1 MPGDIGDPWCD
12 PKNPRILEFGRI
24 SEAAIR
30 IAGGVVNTPVDD
42 FPLEKDGM
50 KIFVKKEFMQYTG
63 SFKERG
69 ARFALMMLSEEQKKI
84 GVIAASAG
92 NHAQA
97 LAYHGGLLGIPV
109 TVVMPIIAPIMK
121 VEKCKKYGAN
131 VISYGANITESCI
144 HANKIGKEKGFMYV
158 NGYDHPDILAGQGTM
173 GLEIMEQVPDLDA
186 VVIPVGGGGMI
197 AGVAKA
203 IKTIKPDVQIIGVQ
217 PERCQGW
224 IKAMEAGKPVLT
236 STEPSLADGL
246 NVPLV
251 GVNAF
256 ATASPLID
264 RMVTVSEDWIAI
276 AILRLVEMEKA
287 VVEGGGAAGIAAILA
302 GLLPEL
308 AGKTIVIPLCGGNI
322 DTTLLGRC
330 LDKGLAAEGR
340 LVRFSVIVS
349 DRPGGIAE
357 LACDLSELQVSIKD
371 MQHERAWVKNDVFS
385 VECSLMVETR
395 NREHALEMF
404 HKLRIKY
411 PNGCVKVCEG
421 SQFEQNLK
429 PNLKDLHEDITEI
442 TERLDEDREKPMNVD
457 TKK

>member
-12 PKNPRILEFGRI
+12 PKNPRIIEFGRI

-30 IAGGVVNTPVDD
+30 IAGGIVKTPVDD
-42 FPLEKDGM
+42 FPIDQDGM
-50 KIFVKKEFMQYTG
+50 KIYVKKEFMQYTG

-69 ARFALMMLSEEQKKI
+69 ARFTLMMLSEEQKKI

-109 TVVMPIIAPIMK
+109 TVVMPIVAPIMK
-121 VEKCKKYGAN
+121 VENCKKYGAN
-131 VISYGANITESCI
+131 VIIHGANITESCI
-144 HANKIGKEKGFMYV
+144 YANKLGREKGFMYV

-186 VVIPVGGGGMI
+186 AIIPIGGGGMI

-203 IKTIKPDVQIIGVQ
+203 IKTIKPNVQIIGVQ

-224 IKAMEAGKPVLT
+224 IKAMEAGKPVLA
-236 STEPSLADGL
+236 STQPSLADGL

-264 RMVTVSEDWIAI
+264 KVVTVSEDSIAI
-276 AILRLVEMEKA
+276 AILRLIEMEKA
-287 VVEGGGAAGIAAILA
+287 VVEGGGAAGIAAVLA
-302 GLLPEL
+302 GLVPEL
-308 AGKTIVIPLCGGNI
+308 AGKKIVIPLCGGNI
-322 DTTLLGRC
+322 DTTMLGRC
-330 LDKGLAAEGR
+330 LERGLAAAGR
-340 LVRFSVIVS
+340 LVKFSVVVS

-357 LACDLSELQVSIKD
+357 LATSLSELKVSIKD
-371 MQHERAWVKNDVFS
+371 MKQERAWVKNDVFS

-395 NREHALEMF
+395 NKEHALEML
-404 HKLRIKY
+404 HKLRLKY
-411 PNGCVKVCEG
+411 PNGCIQVSESCE
-421 SQFEQNLK
+421 SEQCILQNSD
-429 PNLKDLHEDITEI
+429 DLLEE
-442 TERLDEDREKPMNVD
+442 D
-457 TKK
+457 TKNDGDLNKDGIAV

>member
-1 MPGDIGDPWCD
+1 
-12 PKNPRILEFGRI
+12 
-24 SEAAIR
+24 
-30 IAGGVVNTPVDD
+30 
-42 FPLEKDGM
+42 
-50 KIFVKKEFMQYTG
+50 
-63 SFKERG
+63 
-69 ARFALMMLSEEQKKI
+69 
-84 GVIAASAG
+84 
-92 NHAQA
+92 
-97 LAYHGGLLGIPV
+97 
-109 TVVMPIIAPIMK
+109 
-121 VEKCKKYGAN
+121 
-131 VISYGANITESCI
+131 
-144 HANKIGKEKGFMYV
+144 MYV